1 MKHSLALAAL
11 LGAFVLTAAGTDSPR
26 WLRNTS
32 LSPDGST
39 VAFTYKGN
47 IYTVPSAGG
56 RATRITADG
65 SYNTQP
71 FFSPDG
77 SRIAFSSNRN
87 GGMDVFVAPAGGG
100 TPVRLTT
107 HSGGETVRGW
117 LNDSTVVFS
126 ADIMPSRE
134 DLNGPFFIQTYTV
147 GIRPGSRPVQLK
159 SLDMRALDVNTA
171 GDIIFQN
178 RKSVENTFR
187 KHEYSSG
194 TPDVYLLRD
203 GEFTRLTEGL
213 GSSRNPVWLG
223 QDGTRYAYTCDDSA
237 GVLNVYEGAVGVA
250 GRKKLTD
257 FAEHPVRSLSA
268 SADGSLLAFSQ
279 DGEIYTLVPGQQPKK
294 VEVEILTDDYDADR
308 VARIVSS
315 GADNMAVSPEGDEV
329 AFTLRGD
336 VYTTA
341 VKYETT
347 RRITDTPGQ
356 ERSISFAPDG
366 RSMVFDGERDSTW
379 CLYLVK
385 LDSEDDKNFT
395 YSSGF
400 TEEVL
405 YRSDKAAQQ
414 PVFSPDGKK
423 VAFLE
428 DRATLRVLDLESRQ
442 ATTALDGRFNYSY
455 SDGDI
460 TFEWSP
466 DSRWLLIDYIG
477 NGGWN
482 NKDIALVKAD
492 GSEVVDLTESGY
504 DDSDPHWVLGGKAIT
519 YTTGRYGMRSHG
531 SWGNQDDV
539 VFMALDPEAWDT
551 IRMTK
556 EEAELAE
563 AAEEEA
569 EEEEAEETSSSKNKK
584 NKNQPEEPA
593 DSFDLRNR
601 HFRKMR
607 LTDVSVS
614 MGDHFLS
621 PKGDKLYYLALSPD
635 ADAKLY
641 VHDLRADE
649 TSVLAEGING
659 GFVPDKDGENLFI
672 LTGDG
677 MYKLDLSDGESKS
690 IDFEAP
696 YDRRPSL
703 EREYIYDHA
712 LRQVKDKFYDPDL
725 HGVAWDSIG
734 AHYREF
740 LPYISN
746 TTDFAEL
753 LSEVLGEL
761 NASHTGSGASGTA
774 PRLRTATLG
783 AFFDPAYEGDGL
795 KILELLPRSPL
806 GTRKAGVEAG
816 DIILAIDGQSILA
829 GKDYFP
835 LLEGKA
841 GRNTELRVRKADG
854 TEKTVKVKP
863 LSSDVSLQ
871 YQAWIERNEQL
882 VDSLSGGRIA
892 YVHVEGMDSPS
903 FRSTYERLL
912 GKYRNCEAAIVDTR
926 FNGGGWLHN
935 DLAQLLSGRQ
945 YATFEP
951 RGQYI
956 GSEPFSQWT
965 KPSVMLVNEA
975 NYSDAYG
982 TPFTYQALGIGD
994 LVGAPVP
1001 GTMTAVWWE
1010 TQIDPDIYFGI
1021 PQVTIKDMQGKVLEN
1036 HQLQPEVEVYNTPAE
1051 TTSGNDLQLRTAV
1064 SHLLEKLDADR

>member
-1 MKHSLALAAL
+1 M
-11 LGAFVLTAAGTDSPR
+11 
-26 WLRNTS
+26 
-32 LSPDGST
+32 
-39 VAFTYKGN
+39 
-47 IYTVPSAGG
+47 
-56 RATRITADG
+56 
-65 SYNTQP
+65 
-71 FFSPDG
+71 
-77 SRIAFSSNRN
+77 
-87 GGMDVFVAPAGGG
+87 
-100 TPVRLTT
+100 
-107 HSGGETVRGW
+107 
-117 LNDSTVVFS
+117 
-126 ADIMPSRE
+126 
-134 DLNGPFFIQTYTV
+134 
-147 GIRPGSRPVQLK
+147 
-159 SLDMRALDVNTA
+159 
-171 GDIIFQN
+171 
-178 RKSVENTFR
+178 
-187 KHEYSSG
+187 
-194 TPDVYLLRD
+194 
-203 GEFTRLTEGL
+203 
-213 GSSRNPVWLG
+213 
-223 QDGTRYAYTCDDSA
+223 
-237 GVLNVYEGAVGVA
+237 
-250 GRKKLTD
+250 
-257 FAEHPVRSLSA
+257 
-268 SADGSLLAFSQ
+268 
-279 DGEIYTLVPGQQPKK
+279 
-294 VEVEILTDDYDADR
+294 
-308 VARIVSS
+308 
-315 GADNMAVSPEGDEV
+315 
-329 AFTLRGD
+329 
-336 VYTTA
+336 
-341 VKYETT
+341 
-347 RRITDTPGQ
+347 
-356 ERSISFAPDG
+356 
-366 RSMVFDGERDSTW
+366 
-379 CLYLVK
+379 
-385 LDSEDDKNFT
+385 
-395 YSSGF
+395 
-400 TEEVL
+400 
-405 YRSDKAAQQ
+405 
-414 PVFSPDGKK
+414 
-423 VAFLE
+423 
-428 DRATLRVLDLESRQ
+428 
-442 ATTALDGRFNYSY
+442 
-455 SDGDI
+455 
-460 TFEWSP
+460 
-466 DSRWLLIDYIG
+466 
-477 NGGWN
+477 
-482 NKDIALVKAD
+482 
-492 GSEVVDLTESGY
+492 
-504 DDSDPHWVLGGKAIT
+504 
-519 YTTGRYGMRSHG
+519 
-531 SWGNQDDV
+531 
-539 VFMALDPEAWDT
+539 
-551 IRMTK
+551 
-556 EEAELAE
+556 
-563 AAEEEA
+563 
-569 EEEEAEETSSSKNKK
+569 
-584 NKNQPEEPA
+584 
-593 DSFDLRNR
+593 
-601 HFRKMR
+601 
-607 LTDVSVS
+607 
-614 MGDHFLS
+614 
-621 PKGDKLYYLALSPD
+621 
-635 ADAKLY
+635 
-641 VHDLRADE
+641 
-649 TSVLAEGING
+649 LAEGING